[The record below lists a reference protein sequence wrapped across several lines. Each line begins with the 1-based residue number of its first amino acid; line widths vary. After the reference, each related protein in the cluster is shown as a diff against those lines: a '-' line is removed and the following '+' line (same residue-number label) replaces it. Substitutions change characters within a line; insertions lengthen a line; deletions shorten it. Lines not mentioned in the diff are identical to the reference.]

1 MLRPTEIRSIE
12 TIGAIDLHVA
22 AVVAKVAGQAAE
34 PAQQANVSSKADE
47 DDDDADDEQRH
58 TDLSRVHSSIVPL
71 RRTARSI
78 KAVKSRRRIRPL
90 SHARA
95 GRSSTWDASGTSLSP
110 PRTRK
115 ARPASTARASA
126 SPRSASVDSHTAEG
140 YYLSDGHVNIAIL
153 RFKDDNPATTEGAV
167 RHAGIHHF
175 GVEVED
181 MAAARAQIEAAGA
194 VYRPYPGMED
204 MAKRG
209 NVEVK
214 FSGPDGV
221 TVDLSED
228 GWLGTDDD

>member
-1 MLRPTEIRSIE
+1 MGRIRHI
-12 TIGAIDLHVA
+12 AIATQDPE
-22 AVVAKVAGQAAE
+22 G
-34 PAQQANVSSKADE
+34 
-47 DDDDADDEQRH
+47 
-58 TDLSRVHSSIVPL
+58 
-71 RRTARSI
+71 TARFYREGLGLTE
-78 KAVKSRRRIRPL
+78 V
-90 SHARA
+90 
-95 GRSSTWDASGTSLSP
+95 GR
-110 PRTRK
+110 
-115 ARPASTARASA
+115 
-126 SPRSASVDSHTAEG
+126 VDSHTAEG

-153 RFKDDNPATTEGAV
+153 RFKDDNPATTEGGV

-181 MAAARAQIEAAGA
+181 MAEARAQIEAAGA

-221 TVDLSED
+221 TIDLSED